1 MKPAAKRGS
10 RLERLGKRALD
21 LALASGGLVA
31 LSPILAGV
39 AVAVRRQ
46 LGSPV
51 LFCQPRAGLHGE
63 PFLLFKF
70 RTMREP
76 APGEDRFASDGDR
89 LTPLGRFLRSTSLDE
104 LPSLWNVARGEMSL
118 VGPRPLLLEYTER
131 YTQEQRRRLCVK
143 PGLTG
148 WAVVHGRNA
157 LSWSQKFELDVWYV
171 DHFSLA
177 LDLRILIQTLAQ
189 VVRRQGVS
197 HGDHAT
203 MPLFRG
209 ELESAQRA
217 SPGA

>member
-1 MKPAAKRGS
+1 
-10 RLERLGKRALD
+10 
-21 LALASGGLVA
+21 
-31 LSPILAGV
+31 
-39 AVAVRRQ
+39 
-46 LGSPV
+46 
-51 LFCQPRAGLHGE
+51 
-63 PFLLFKF
+63 LFKF

-76 APGEDRFASDGDR
+76 VPGEDRFASDGDR

-104 LPSLWNVARGEMSL
+104 LPSLWNVLRGEMSL

-131 YTQEQRRRLCVK
+131 YTPEQRRRLCVK

-157 LSWSQKFELDVWYV
+157 LSWSKKFELDVWYV

-177 LDLRILIQTLAQ
+177 LDLKILVQTLAQ

-209 ELESAQRA
+209 ELKSALEPHCRA
-217 SPGA
+217 ASE